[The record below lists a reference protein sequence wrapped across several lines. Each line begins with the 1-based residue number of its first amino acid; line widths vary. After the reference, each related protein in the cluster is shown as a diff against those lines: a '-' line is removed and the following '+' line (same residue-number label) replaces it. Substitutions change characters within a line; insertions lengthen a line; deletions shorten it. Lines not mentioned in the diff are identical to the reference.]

1 MFESVV
7 RVELDEMVSW
17 WIGTR
22 HDFRISTGKMGKYFK
37 KYLPTP
43 YWEMYRT
50 TYSDANHDNFW
61 DYVFTAYRLFRTLAK
76 EVADALSFS
85 YPAKGTMP
93 T

>member
-61 DYVFTAYRLFRTLAK
+61 DSVFTAYRLFRTLAK